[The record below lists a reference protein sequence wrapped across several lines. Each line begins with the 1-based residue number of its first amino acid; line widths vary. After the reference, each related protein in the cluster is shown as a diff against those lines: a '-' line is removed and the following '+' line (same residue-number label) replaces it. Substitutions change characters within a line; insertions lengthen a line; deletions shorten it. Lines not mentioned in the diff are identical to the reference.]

1 MTETTDSPL
10 DLSVLA
16 QVDSAPTQ
24 PDEKPLSTGG
34 APRGKPADEESTPPT
49 RRRAYSRR
57 NAERPP
63 AQPPSGPREYVRED
77 ADPITEYRPGIFVK
91 PITDAYMTG
100 AAIVM
105 PFNQPI
111 ATSIMQNAENCAKA
125 WDNAAKVDKR
135 VRKRLMQAMETGII
149 VPLLIAHFPIVAV
162 AGVVLFPPRAAAPE
176 VQLPEQGPGETINP
190 VSNGFRRPQ

>member
-1 MTETTDSPL
+1 MTETTDPPL

-16 QVDSAPTQ
+16 QVDTAPPTE
-24 PDEKPLSTGG
+24 DEKPLSTGG
-34 APRGKPADEESTPPT
+34 APRGKPADEEPPQT
-49 RRRAYSRR
+49 RRRTTRR

-63 AQPPSGPREYVRED
+63 AQSGPREFVRESF
-77 ADPITEYRPGIFVK
+77 DPLPEYHAGMFVK
-91 PITDAYMTG
+91 PITEAYMTG
-100 AAIVM
+100 AAIIM
-105 PFNQPI
+105 PFSQPL

-135 VRKRLMQAMETGII
+135 VRAYLMKAMQTG
-149 VPLLIAHFPIVAV
+149 VLLPLLIAHFPILTV
-162 AGVVLFPPRAAAPE
+162 AGVLLFPPRAAPPE